1 MINVNDKRMIGGIG
15 INNLSPMKY
24 PWGKQY
30 WELGMSTHW
39 GLEKLNM
46 SKDYND
52 FRNLSPSEQHIFINV
67 LAYLTTSDILAQ
79 RNVINVVHGHIT
91 APEITLYLARQGF
104 DETVHSMTYQ
114 HLIESMGLEEHD
126 LYGRYLTVP
135 AINDKIQY
143 ANKIMDQGTAVNP
156 LDDRESLLTFIKSYL
171 FFAMIFE
178 GIWFYHGF
186 TPILALTRKGI
197 LPGSTSAFEYIIR
210 DECVSEDTEVLTP
223 KGWRPVSSITL
234 NTEIAQW
241 SPTGVIEF
249 VHPVH
254 LSKSLHKEHYRFYNH
269 EGHIDQ
275 AVTPKH
281 RVPYFT
287 KHGNLKVTTAEDAT
301 LHPYSHMIC
310 AGNAIG
316 KGVHYLS
323 PHERFLIA
331 LQADGSM
338 PSDRYTGEL
347 CGTRPVTFGIS
358 KERKHQRLTSILK
371 DLGYAY
377 TQTHVAGHG
386 NVKPKITYRV
396 SVPIHHPLHKCLSE
410 WVDLSDKSAMWCE
423 AFIQEVAEWDGHRP
437 NGDDGRVLY
446 TNTNRASIDVVQMV
460 ATLCNRRTNITEVQ
474 DNRSPTFSPVWRLH
488 ISNRTYVQG
497 GSISKSY
504 RVSEEPEMYYGVQ
517 VPSSFIVI
525 RRNNAVSITGNSN
538 HSAFGMRV
546 VKTIMDENNV
556 KLADIQDDVHQM
568 LYDAHEHEANYINFI
583 LPDGGVPGYTVKD
596 HLTHFKYM
604 ANRRCYEFGLASLF
618 DECIANPLPWLD
630 QAVALKKEK
639 NFFET
644 SVTEYDNSG
653 LNWD

>member
-52 FRNLSPSEQHIFINV
+52 FRNLSPGEQHIFINV

-210 DECVSEDTEVLTP
+210 DE
-223 KGWRPVSSITL
+223 
-234 NTEIAQW
+234 A
-241 SPTGVIEF
+241 
-249 VHPVH
+249 
-254 LSKSLHKEHYRFYNH
+254 
-269 EGHIDQ
+269 
-275 AVTPKH
+275 
-281 RVPYFT
+281 
-287 KHGNLKVTTAEDAT
+287 
-301 LHPYSHMIC
+301 
-310 AGNAIG
+310 
-316 KGVHYLS
+316 
-323 PHERFLIA
+323 
-331 LQADGSM
+331 
-338 PSDRYTGEL
+338 
-347 CGTRPVTFGIS
+347 
-358 KERKHQRLTSILK
+358 
-371 DLGYAY
+371 
-377 TQTHVAGHG
+377 
-386 NVKPKITYRV
+386 
-396 SVPIHHPLHKCLSE
+396 
-410 WVDLSDKSAMWCE
+410 
-423 AFIQEVAEWDGHRP
+423 
-437 NGDDGRVLY
+437 
-446 TNTNRASIDVVQMV
+446 
-460 ATLCNRRTNITEVQ
+460 
-474 DNRSPTFSPVWRLH
+474 
-488 ISNRTYVQG
+488 
-497 GSISKSY
+497 
-504 RVSEEPEMYYGVQ
+504 
-517 VPSSFIVI
+517 
-525 RRNNAVSITGNSN
+525 N

-604 ANRRCYEFGLASLF
+604 ANRRCYEFGLANLF
-618 DECIANPLPWLD
+618 DERIANPLPWLD